1 MDNSG
6 TRLMDLSAGRTRAAI
21 LKMKVERA
29 SGRFARNRWMALG
42 SAFFLY
48 GVIAW
53 LLSEEARRG
62 DWWLHGAWCIG
73 GVGLAAP
80 VLLKT
85 IQKGFGMVLRDHLFM
100 FTGSFALY
108 FLIGASFMT
117 FGPSDEIAG
126 SLRDYYVDAPMG
138 LKTDALNAIG
148 FGIALIVAAIS
159 PRGWSYR
166 SAGRIARPASHIR
179 PAVAILW
186 LMVFGLV
193 ALLYT
198 LTYDFGFREG
208 VVPGVVRAASYF
220 LFVAIYIGASYRGSW
235 AAAIR
240 VAAVALAVVLAVVG
254 VLLFNKSE
262 ILLSLSVLIAGLTMV
277 YRRTLVLTIGI
288 LLLGAVYFSVSGLAA
303 YGRNTLGRD
312 LGAPIAMRWD
322 IVQQWLSMNKRGE
335 PRTDSS
341 SWQRL
346 SYVTSQ
352 GAAIDFYDAGRG
364 GDELRL
370 IPWLFVPRVIA
381 SQKPVIT
388 EYGSEFY
395 YKISGQRGSS
405 TGQGI
410 FVSGYYNA
418 GWWGLIVA
426 AAVCGWILAQTSSVA
441 LAVLERRALVLLP
454 LALLGV
460 YIAFRIDGHFLGDY
474 LGTFVF
480 FLYFLLLSALL
491 PISMNQPWRHM
502 GKV

>member
-1 MDNSG
+1 M
-6 TRLMDLSAGRTRAAI
+6 
-21 LKMKVERA
+21 KMKVERT
-29 SGRFARNRWMALG
+29 SERFGRNRWIALG
-42 SAFFLY
+42 STFFLY
-48 GVIAW
+48 GLIAW
-53 LLSEEARRG
+53 LLSEDAHPG

-73 GVGLAAP
+73 GLGLLAP
-80 VLLKT
+80 VLLRA
-85 IQKGFGMVLRDHLFM
+85 IQKGFGIVLRDHLFM

-117 FGPSDEIAG
+117 FAPSDEIAT
-126 SLRDYYVDAPMG
+126 SLRDYYVDAPIG

-159 PRGWSYR
+159 PRRWSYR
-166 SAGRIARPASHIR
+166 RAARIARPASHIH

-186 LMVFGLV
+186 LMVFGLI

-208 VVPGVVRAASYF
+208 VVPGVVRAASNF
-220 LFVAIYIGASYRGSW
+220 SLIAIYLGASYRGSW

-254 VLLFNKSE
+254 VLLFNKSQ
-262 ILLSLSVLIAGLTMV
+262 ILLSLGVLIAGLTMV

-288 LLLGAVYFSVSGLAA
+288 LLLGAVYFSVSGLAT

-312 LGAPIAMRWD
+312 LGVPIAVRWD
-322 IVQQWLSMNKRGE
+322 IVQQWLALNKRGD
-335 PRTDSS
+335 PQTDSN

-364 GDELRL
+364 GDEFRL

-381 SQKPVIT
+381 PQKPVIT
-388 EYGSEFY
+388 ESGSEFY

-418 GWWGLIVA
+418 GWEGLIVA
-426 AAVCGWILAQTSSVA
+426 AAACGWILAQTSSVA

-454 LALLGV
+454 LVFFGV
-460 YIAFRIDGHFLGDY
+460 FIAFRIDGHFLADY
-474 LGTFVF
+474 LGAFVF
-480 FLYFLLLSALL
+480 FLYFLLLSTLL
-491 PISMNQPWRHM
+491 PISKNQPGRRIS
-502 GKV
+502 KV

>member
-1 MDNSG
+1 
-6 TRLMDLSAGRTRAAI
+6 
-21 LKMKVERA
+21 
-29 SGRFARNRWMALG
+29 MALG

-48 GVIAW
+48 GFIAW
-53 LLSEEARRG
+53 LLSEDARPG

-73 GVGLAAP
+73 GLGLAVP
-80 VLLKT
+80 VLLKA
-85 IQKGFGMVLRDHLFM
+85 IQKGFGIVLRDHLFM

-117 FGPSDEIAG
+117 FGPSDEIAS
-126 SLRDYYVDAPMG
+126 SLREYYVDAPMG

-148 FGIALIVAAIS
+148 FGIALVMAAIS
-159 PRGWSYR
+159 PRRWSYR
-166 SAGRIARPASHIR
+166 WAAQIAQSASHIG

-186 LMVFGLV
+186 LMVFGSV

-220 LFVAIYIGASYRGSW
+220 SFVAIYIGASYRGSW
-235 AAAIR
+235 AAAMR

-254 VLLFNKSE
+254 VLLFNKSQ
-262 ILLSLSVLIAGLTMV
+262 ILLSLGVLVAGLTMV

-288 LLLGAVYFSVSGLAA
+288 LLLGTVYFSVSGLAA
-303 YGRNTLGRD
+303 YGRNTLGRN
-312 LGAPIAMRWD
+312 LGAPIAVRWV
-322 IVQQWLSMNKRGE
+322 IVQQWLAMDKRVN
-335 PRTDSS
+335 PRTDSN
-341 SWQRL
+341 SWRRL

-352 GAAIDFYDAGRG
+352 GAAVDFYDAGRG
-364 GDELRL
+364 GDEFRL

-381 SQKPVIT
+381 PQKPVIT

-395 YKISGQRGSS
+395 YKVSGQRGSS

-418 GWWGLIVA
+418 GWDGLIVA
-426 AAVCGWILAQTSSVA
+426 AAICGWILAQTSSVA
-441 LAVLERRALVLLP
+441 LAILERRALILLP
-454 LALLGV
+454 LALWGV
-460 YIAFRIDGHFLGDY
+460 FIAFRIDGHFVGDY
-474 LGTFVF
+474 LGAFIY
-480 FLYFLLLSALL
+480 FLYFLVLCALL
-491 PISMNQPWRHM
+491 PISKTQPWRRI